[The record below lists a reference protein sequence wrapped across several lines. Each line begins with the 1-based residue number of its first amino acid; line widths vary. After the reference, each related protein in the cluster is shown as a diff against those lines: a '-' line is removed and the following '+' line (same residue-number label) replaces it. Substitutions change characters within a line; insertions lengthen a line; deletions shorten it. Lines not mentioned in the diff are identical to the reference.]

1 MKINKQLLLLI
12 VLTFIAVTSYIIF
25 PQFERE
31 NFDTE
36 NVEEISSGIKKTST
50 TTTVGE
56 NLDQENNEAVESEI
70 FEPSIYDTLLINNQ
84 SKRIDDILVYL
95 IMELTR
101 GQAHYPSIE
110 V

>member
-1 MKINKQLLLLI
+1 MKINKQMLLLI
-12 VLTFIAVTSYIIF
+12 VLSFIAIASYMIF

-50 TTTVGE
+50 TTTVVE
-56 NLDQENNEAVESEI
+56 NSNQENNEAQEPEI

-84 SKRIDDILVYL
+84 TKRIDDI
-95 IMELTR
+95 
-101 GQAHYPSIE
+101 
-110 V
+110 